1 LAAVENGHGVAL
13 AAVAELAQSYMQLR
27 GTQNRLGIAKRN
39 LRLAEENV
47 ELVNTRFGNGQICSD
62 DRERGPTGLA
72 RSVICQP
79 PLSWVVILRV
89 RRSLPVFPDKQTF

>member
-39 LRLAEENV
+39 LRLPKR
-47 ELVNTRFGNGQICSD
+47 TS
-62 DRERGPTGLA
+62 
-72 RSVICQP
+72 
-79 PLSWVVILRV
+79 
-89 RRSLPVFPDKQTF
+89 SL